1 MDSLEKILETS
12 NEAFKQNE
20 GFTNGSAIST
30 FISRMFCGRD
40 SGLFGEVEEA
50 QSLLPTI
57 DDFEEDKEEYLY
69 DNDTSTSCTS
79 SLIVIN

>member
-20 GFTNGSAIST
+20 GFNTSAIST

-40 SGLFGEVEEA
+40 SSLFGEVEEA
-50 QSLLPTI
+50 TSLLPTI
-57 DDFEEDKEEYLY
+57 DDFEEDQEEYLY
-69 DNDTSTSCTS
+69 DNDTSTSCLRPLS
-79 SLIVIN
+79 SI